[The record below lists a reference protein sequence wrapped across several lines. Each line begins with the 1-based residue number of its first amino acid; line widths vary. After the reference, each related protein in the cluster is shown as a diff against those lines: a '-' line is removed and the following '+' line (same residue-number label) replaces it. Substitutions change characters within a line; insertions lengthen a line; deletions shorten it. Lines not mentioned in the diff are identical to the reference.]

1 MGALN
6 YEDMKHLLY
15 FMDFGELETFGNSC
29 GNNWASENFKQKCFG
44 LKKLVQKFML
54 LFF

>member
-1 MGALN
+1 
-6 YEDMKHLLY
+6 MKHLLY

-44 LKKLVQKFML
+44 LKKISTKISVA
-54 LFF
+54 FFF